1 MNRLLVEWGFRRRAP
16 WTTRFTIDARAYGG
30 DIDFASDA
38 RLHEFWAAFPNARSV
53 LDLGALEGGH
63 AVELARRADRVVAV
77 EGRAAN
83 VDRAR
88 FACKALGV
96 RNVEVVQADVEVVGP
111 DAFGTFDAVFCSAL
125 LYHLAR
131 PMAVVERLR
140 ATGPAV
146 YVWTHVAPGDGAST
160 TAHGVDGTPGAWHA
174 EPPDDDTV
182 GLGPRSF
189 WPTLDALVAVLRAN
203 GFPDVDVT
211 EHDHPGGPAATV
223 IARAEAR

>member
-1 MNRLLVEWGFRRRAP
+1 MNPLLVEWGFRRRAP
-16 WTTRFTIDARAYGG
+16 WTTRFTIGGRTYGG
-30 DIDFASDA
+30 HIDFASDT
-38 RLHEFWAAFPNARSV
+38 RLDDFWAAFPSARSV

-63 AVELARRADRVVAV
+63 AVELARRADLVVAV
-77 EGRAAN
+77 EGRTAN

-88 FACKALGV
+88 FACKALGI
-96 RNVEVVQADVEVVGP
+96 RNVDVVRADVEVVGP
-111 DAFGTFDAVFCSAL
+111 DAFGVFDAVFCSAL

-131 PMAVVERLR
+131 PMAVVERLH
-140 ATGPAV
+140 AAASGV
-146 YVWTHVAPGDGAST
+146 YLWTHVAPGDGAGT
-160 TAHGVDGTPGAWHA
+160 TTHGVDGTPGAWHA

-189 WPTLDALVAVLRAN
+189 WPTLDALVAALGAN
-203 GFPDVDVT
+203 GFPHVDVT